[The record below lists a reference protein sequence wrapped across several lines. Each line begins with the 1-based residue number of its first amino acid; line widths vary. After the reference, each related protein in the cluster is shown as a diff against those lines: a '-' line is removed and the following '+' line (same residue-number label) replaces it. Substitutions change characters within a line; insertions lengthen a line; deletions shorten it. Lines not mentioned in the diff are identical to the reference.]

1 MDPFMGQ
8 EQKDMETEGERA
20 REDQEETEGVEEEE
34 KMEEDETS
42 EKKRIEENEED
53 EEMGGGEE
61 EEEADASILDPEEGE
76 EEGGEELD
84 LHGEEQL
91 LKEEEVGQDRMEGTD
106 SEDVLRNF
114 INSDSNN
121 SEQINQR
128 FPEQNINSPKD
139 YMSDDNYQSHQQN
152 SQQNAFD
159 PYDSNN
165 FNKSYYYSTKPDGCT
180 IYDQGE
186 SQLMS
191 STSNPPDTILEAR
204 EPDEEKQEEEEQEVE
219 EVEEKEQE
227 MEDNADTDVLYAGEV
242 MVDEKEKEVTI
253 EEKKE
258 EASTEVRGGAEPGG
272 PLMAGRDC
280 RAKYKEVRTHPM

>member
-1 MDPFMGQ
+1 
-8 EQKDMETEGERA
+8 METEGERT
-20 REDQEETEGVEEEE
+20 REDQEETEGVEDEE
-34 KMEEDETS
+34 KMEEDETD

-76 EEGGEELD
+76 EEEEGGEELD
-84 LHGEEQL
+84 LQGEEQL

-139 YMSDDNYQSHQQN
+139 YMSDDNNQSHQQN

-159 PYDSNN
+159 PYNSNI

-180 IYDQGE
+180 IYNQGE
-186 SQLMS
+186 EQLMS
-191 STSNPPDTILEAR
+191 STSDPPDTILEAR

-227 MEDNADTDVLYAGEV
+227 MEDNADTDVIYAGEA
-242 MVDEKEKEVTI
+242 MADAKEKEVTI